1 MYKTI
6 KRMKNNSIKV
16 VSIDKD
22 NMLYSCDDGNDYP
35 LMDGL
40 ELLSIDEL
48 QKHIDAARQ
57 TTIDIIENM
66 GINNG

>member
-1 MYKTI
+1 
-6 KRMKNNSIKV
+6 MKNNSIKV